1 MGLARAEGG
10 LPGCLWKGFP
20 TLPLAGSSDSF
31 SGPSCQCLQKP
42 APEPRPGMERL
53 PLELGSGWAPQLPTP
68 PSSPAPRLRVCHVGC
83 TSGRMW
89 HLALSTQPSA
99 VRRMGRRMG
108 WEKMSTVA
116 GSGVTRP
123 DVRARQSHLWVCT
136 LGPSSLRSRTRQP
149 RPPTPWGLLAL
160 LIILPQTPLGKSLP
174 DPWASV
180 SLPVRQRKP
189 DLQGNH
195 QGLTMFY
202 KAWSC
207 RLLFWAGLA

>member
-42 APEPRPGMERL
+42 DPGWRGCL
-53 PLELGSGWAPQLPTP
+53 WNWGPAGLLSSHPHLQAQHLGSERA
-68 PSSPAPRLRVCHVGC
+68 
-83 TSGRMW
+83 MW
-89 HLALSTQPSA
+89 GVHQALSTQPSA

-116 GSGVTRP
+116 GSGVTWP

-136 LGPSSLRSRTRQP
+136 LGPSSLCSRTRQP
-149 RPPTPWGLLAL
+149 RPPIPWGLLAL

-174 DPWASV
+174 GPQFPC
-180 SLPVRQRKP
+180 L
-189 DLQGNH
+189 
-195 QGLTMFY
+195 
-202 KAWSC
+202 
-207 RLLFWAGLA
+207 